1 MLDRGDALH
10 LRRVLARAVLSST
23 AAASMPTQQSMAMR
37 RLVEQSDTQAT
48 REEDPAAL
56 RVLIVNRRKRRI
68 GNVNELV
75 RAIRHDADSP
85 LQRRCLPLSGA
96 CDLGWHV
103 HSIQHTLMEGMSAPE
118 QVSGGDNM
126 SPPVQ
131 YQGRVPL
138 WALVHS
144 AALVHLS
151 QTSTP
156 NGNLYPLSRYFPCA
170 LCYLPLLQVAMWLGG
185 PNVVIVPHGA
195 GSTHATYLPPCSVV
209 IEVIPNMY
217 PQFSFLIPTMRA
229 GSHMLYL
236 YETSALGNPH
246 LTCLNSSSGVARV
259 ARGDPVMHVHAPLLL
274 QLIHRGA
281 ALRRRCLA
289 HYPEIEFYPHER
301 MMQVGLA
308 KLGAASRWASI
319 PRLKGAQEAIQY
331 HHAVPTIATGPGVTN
346 AQAQTVS
353 SLAAREAF
361 RSCHTYM
368 QHGARAGHEC
378 TPTMLEPRAI
388 LQAYAALRGGKLP
401 HSCSSLC
408 GVTEGGDI
416 AKSTSS
422 IAEESCGACLHKAVV
437 TELLVEHKI
446 PVVSKQDTRWQTR
459 CTSRGTAAAR
469 SSAPPVTKH
478 PRFALYR
485 AALVSRSCPQNIL
498 TRHAELPFLW
508 RERISELC
516 RGTSGGISAFVSHVK
531 RALGRG

>member
-1 MLDRGDALH
+1 MVPRRVPHWAQQCFNGVIIGIGGGHSVDPLWMLDRGDALH

-23 AAASMPTQQSMAMR
+23 AAASMPTQQSMAMH
-37 RLVEQSDTQAT
+37 RLVEQSDKQAT

-118 QVSGGDNM
+118 
-126 SPPVQ
+126 
-131 YQGRVPL
+131 
-138 WALVHS
+138 
-144 AALVHLS
+144 
-151 QTSTP
+151 
-156 NGNLYPLSRYFPCA
+156 
-170 LCYLPLLQVAMWLGG
+170 QVAMWLGG

-422 IAEESCGACLHKAVV
+422 VAEESCSACLHKAVV